1 MNLGL
6 QTFVNL
12 LRPIFPRELTAIDFN
27 LDAVIQYSFGF
38 GGPISAL
45 LKLS

>member
-6 QTFVNL
+6 QISVNL
-12 LRPIFPRELTAIDFN
+12 LRPIFPRVLTAIDFN

-38 GGPISAL
+38 GSPISAL

>member
-6 QTFVNL
+6 QTSVNL
-12 LRPIFPRELTAIDFN
+12 LRPIFRRVLTAIDFN

-38 GGPISAL
+38 GSPISAL